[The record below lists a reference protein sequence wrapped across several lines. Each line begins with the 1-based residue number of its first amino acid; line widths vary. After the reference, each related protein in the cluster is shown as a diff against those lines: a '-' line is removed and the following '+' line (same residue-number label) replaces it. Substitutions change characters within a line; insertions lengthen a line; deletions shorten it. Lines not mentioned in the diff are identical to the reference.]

1 MDIKGLKRFKELE
14 KVYSE
19 LRTQNSELKKMYA
32 EMALVNSAL
41 KDLIKKSFSA

>member
-19 LRTQNSELKKMYA
+19 LKKMYA
-32 EMALVNSAL
+32 EMALLNSAL
-41 KDLIKKSFSA
+41 KYLIKKKL